1 MEKIKSSEDFENKLN
16 AAEHV
21 IIDFSSPGCAPC
33 KKIPPLLEEIM
44 AEKKT
49 SGTEIAAYEV
59 DITENIEI
67 AQKFF
72 VMGVPTIII
81 FKEGK
86 EIKRF
91 NSVPKKAK
99 IIKAIE

>member
-1 MEKIKSSEDFENKLN
+1 MEKIKPDEFDDKLK
-16 AAEHV
+16 ASTFV

-44 AEKKT
+44 
-49 SGTEIAAYEV
+49 TEMSDTDIHAYEV

-72 VMGVPTIII
+72 VLGVPTIII

-91 NSVPKKAK
+91 NSVPKKDK
-99 IIKAIE
+99 IKKTIK

>member
-1 MEKIKSSEDFENKLN
+1 MGEMKRTNIS
-16 AAEHV
+16 
-21 IIDFSSPGCAPC
+21 
-33 KKIPPLLEEIM
+33 
-44 AEKKT
+44 
-49 SGTEIAAYEV
+49 AYEV
-59 DITENIEI
+59 DITENMEI

-81 FKEGK
+81 FKQGK

-99 IIKAIE
+99 IIKSIR